1 MTVPDVTVAPETP
14 PKPFQTR
21 EVATISATH
30 WIHDT
35 YTAFLPPL
43 LPEFMEKL
51 DLSNTQAGTLS
62 VFLQLPSLLQPLIGH
77 LGDRMDLRW
86 LVALAPAVTAIAMS
100 LLGIAPTYALIAL
113 LLATAGA
120 SSAAFHAVVPV
131 LVGRFSGARLGFSMG
146 LWMVG
151 GELGRAFGPIIVVS
165 AVKLLGLEGT
175 PWLML
180 AGLLATALVASRL
193 RGLPVTTH
201 AHTRVEGAWRETWRV
216 LRRLLLPLTGFMVI
230 RAFVLAALTTYLPIY
245 MKLTGADLWLAGAA
259 LTILEVAGVAGAF
272 LSGGLSDRLGR
283 RRMLIGAVLGTSALM
298 FVFLNSAGW
307 LQFPL
312 LLGMGFFAISITPV
326 VMALVQEH
334 APENRALINGI
345 YMALNFAIRS
355 LVIVVVGVLS
365 DRLGMR
371 TAFMLSAGLA
381 LLAIPFAYWL
391 PERNSGVAG

>member
-1 MTVPDVTVAPETP
+1 MMESEVTTTSPPEVFETRQVAM
-14 PKPFQTR
+14 
-21 EVATISATH
+21 ISATH

-43 LPEFMEKL
+43 LPEFIARL

-86 LVALAPAVTAIAMS
+86 FVVLSPALTAIAMS
-100 LLGIAPTYALIAL
+100 LLGVAPNYALLAL

-131 LVGRFSGARLGFSMG
+131 LVGRFSGKRLGFSMG

-165 AVKLLGLEGT
+165 AVTFLGLEGT
-175 PWLML
+175 PWLMV
-180 AGLLATALVASRL
+180 AGLLATVLVATRL
-193 RGLPVTTH
+193 RGLPVTVVQRAQT
-201 AHTRVEGAWRETWRV
+201 GSAWREAWPV
-216 LRRLLLPLTGFMVI
+216 LRRLLLPLIGFMVI

-245 MKLTGADLWLAGAA
+245 MTDTGADLWLAGAA
-259 LTILEVAGVAGAF
+259 LTILEIAGVAGAF
-272 LSGGLSDRLGR
+272 LSGSLSDRLGR
-283 RRMLIGAVLGTSALM
+283 RRMLILAVLGTSVLM
-298 FVFLNSAGW
+298 FIFLQSAGW
-307 LQFPL
+307 VQFPL

-326 VMALVQEH
+326 VMALVQEN
-334 APENRALINGI
+334 APENRAFVNGI

-355 LVIVVVGVLS
+355 LIIVIVGM
-365 DRLGMR
+365 LGDWLGLHK
-371 TAFMLSAGLA
+371 AFMVSAGLA

-391 PERNSGVAG
+391 PERNVSRTA